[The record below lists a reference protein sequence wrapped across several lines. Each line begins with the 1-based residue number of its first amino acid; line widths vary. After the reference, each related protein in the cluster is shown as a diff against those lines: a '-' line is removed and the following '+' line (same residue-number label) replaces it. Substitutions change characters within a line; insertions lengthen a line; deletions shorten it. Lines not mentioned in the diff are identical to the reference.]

1 MIIRLYDENTNLKD
15 LLKVVEILRDG
26 GVIIYPTDTI
36 YGIGCDITKPKA
48 VERVARIKNVK
59 PEKADFSF
67 IFYDLSNI
75 SDYCKPIP
83 NGIFKLMKKNLP
95 GPFTFILNANSNIPK
110 LFRSTKKSIGI
121 RVPQNNIIREIVREL
136 GNPILSTSVRDGD
149 TIAEYTTDPELIH
162 EKYGD
167 LVDLVID
174 GGFGGNVASTVID
187 CLGNEPII
195 TRLGKGELI
204 DY

>member
-121 RVPQNNIIREIVREL
+121 RVPQSNIIREIVREL
-136 GNPILSTSVRDGD
+136 GNPILSTSVRDED
-149 TIAEYTTDPELIH
+149 AIIEYTTDPELIH

-174 GGFGGNVASTVID
+174 GGFGGNVASTVVD
-187 CLGNEPII
+187 CLGNEPIV
-195 TRLGKGELI
+195 TRLGKGELVE
-204 DY
+204 